1 MSSGILRFASRAL
14 RATAELHV
22 GPNINNRASLAP
34 PPTPRMT
41 PYPRGTLRSLLTA
54 HAPASSTLS
63 SSFDAAAFLSYRA
76 FLLRLAR
83 ETRARATEEQY
94 GPRANVGKKGKVV
107 VGKKVV
113 RRANKVRP
121 CGPRSAAELTDV
133 WVGSVGRVEGAQ
145 GLSLA
150 GSGTTTYTRDW
161 MAAPSLRPRLH
172 ERTTAPSFRR
182 SRRLDGRPR
191 PGRPHLARGREA
203 TRRRG
208 PLLQHAQLYD
218 APFSRRSLAT
228 LAAVLEVP
236 DGGEARGEV
245 VELGL

>member
-1 MSSGILRFASRAL
+1 
-14 RATAELHV
+14 
-22 GPNINNRASLAP
+22 
-34 PPTPRMT
+34 MT

-150 GSGTTTYTRDW
+150 GSGTTTYSRDW
-161 MAAPSLRPRLH
+161 MAAPLSDRAVVSSQPSTGRQAKTRSTTPRARTRSDSEQGPAVATCATLRCSFFSSLTRDPRCC
-172 ERTTAPSFRR
+172 
-182 SRRLDGRPR
+182 
-191 PGRPHLARGREA
+191 ARG
-203 TRRRG
+203 
-208 PLLQHAQLYD
+208 
-218 APFSRRSLAT
+218 S
-228 LAAVLEVP
+228 
-236 DGGEARGEV
+236 
-245 VELGL
+245 